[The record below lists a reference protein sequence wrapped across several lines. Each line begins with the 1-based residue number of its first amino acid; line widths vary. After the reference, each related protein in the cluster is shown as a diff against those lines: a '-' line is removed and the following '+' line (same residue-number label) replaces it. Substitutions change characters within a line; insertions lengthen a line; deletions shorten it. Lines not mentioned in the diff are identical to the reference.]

1 MFSIEPGIYITSD
14 MTVRGLSGVGVR
26 LEDCF
31 VVTEKNGKF
40 DGEWLTGPVTEWG
53 DI

>member
-1 MFSIEPGIYITSD
+1 
-14 MTVRGLSGVGVR
+14 

-31 VVTEKNGKF
+31 VVTEKEGKL
-40 DGEWLTGPVTEWG
+40 DGEWLTGPVYGWG